1 MAKELYVGHISEQA
15 TEEDLRKL
23 FEIMGVVTSVHLIV
37 DEQTGEFKRCGYVR
51 MLSEVNLDEVVET
64 LDGTYL
70 IDRCIVV
77 SIAKPQ
83 KDRPAKTPFVKRKTL
98 AAPRPASTAR
108 PAASA
113 RPATSAR
120 PASSARPAASARPA
134 TSARPAAS
142 SRPAATA
149 RPAATRDAGLNE
161 RPTAEKRAKSSR
173 PVIKEATKTGRS
185 SAAKE
190 AVRKYRPAAAK
201 DAAGS
206 SRPAPAGKRTG
217 RPTGGKRQGEGP
229 RPPAKGRR

>member
-83 KDRPAKTPFVKRKTL
+83 KERPAKSPYVKRKPL
-98 AAPRPASTAR
+98 AAPRTGAPGR
-108 PAASA
+108 PAAPTRSSA
-113 RPATSAR
+113 GNRPATGARAAAAKDDVPGER
-120 PASSARPAASARPA
+120 PA
-134 TSARPAAS
+134 
-142 SRPAATA
+142 
-149 RPAATRDAGLNE
+149 E
-161 RPTAEKRAKSSR
+161 VKRAKSTR
-173 PVIKEATKTGRS
+173 PNVKERTKTGRS

-190 AVRKYRPAAAK
+190 AVKKWRPAAAS
-201 DAAGS
+201 DGS
-206 SRPAPAGKRTG
+206 KSERPATSAKRPA
-217 RPTGGKRQGEGP
+217 RPTGGKRQGEGS

>member
-83 KDRPAKTPFVKRKTL
+83 KERPAKSPYVKRKPL
-98 AAPRPASTAR
+98 AAPGRPTAPTR
-108 PAASA
+108 SSSGN
-113 RPATSAR
+113 RPATGARAAAPKDAVPGER
-120 PASSARPAASARPA
+120 PA
-134 TSARPAAS
+134 
-142 SRPAATA
+142 
-149 RPAATRDAGLNE
+149 E
-161 RPTAEKRAKSSR
+161 VKRAKSTR
-173 PVIKEATKTGRS
+173 PDVKERTKTGRS

-190 AVRKYRPAAAK
+190 AVKKWRPAAASDGTK
-201 DAAGS
+201 SERPTTSAK
-206 SRPAPAGKRTG
+206 RPA
-217 RPTGGKRQGEGP
+217 RPTGGKRQGEGS

>member
-77 SIAKPQ
+77 SIAVPQ
-83 KDRPAKTPFVKRKTL
+83 KDRPAKTPFVKRK
-98 AAPRPASTAR
+98 PAVGA
-108 PAASA
+108 
-113 RPATSAR
+113 
-120 PASSARPAASARPA
+120 
-134 TSARPAAS
+134 
-142 SRPAATA
+142 RPAATA
-149 RPAATRDAGLNE
+149 RPAAGARPSTARPAAGARSAAGS
-161 RPTAEKRAKSSR
+161 RPAAAESSAGSARPGAAKPARSSR
-173 PVIKEATKTGRS
+173 PAAKEATKVGRS
-185 SAAKE
+185 SAAKD
-190 AVRKYRPAAAK
+190 AVRKFRPKATRDAAVTERPAT
-201 DAAGS
+201 
-206 SRPAPAGKRTG
+206 AGKRTG
-217 RPTGGKRQGEGP
+217 RPTSGKRQGEGS

>member
-83 KDRPAKTPFVKRKTL
+83 KDRPAKTPFVRRKPL
-98 AAPRPASTAR
+98 AGPR
-108 PAASA
+108 PAASG
-113 RPATSAR
+113 
-120 PASSARPAASARPA
+120 RPAAS
-134 TSARPAAS
+134 TRPAAS
-142 SRPAATA
+142 RPATAA
-149 RPAATRDAGLNE
+149 RPSAARDVGMSE
-161 RPTAEKRAKSSR
+161 RPTETKRAKSSR
-173 PVIKEATKTGRS
+173 PVVKEATKTGRS

-190 AVRKYRPAAAK
+190 AVRKFRPAAAK
-201 DAAGS
+201 ETAGS
-206 SRPAPAGKRTG
+206 GRPAPLGKRTA
-217 RPTGGKRQGEGP
+217 RPTGGKRPGEGA

>member
-83 KDRPAKTPFVKRKTL
+83 KDRPAKTPFVRRKPL
-98 AAPRPASTAR
+98 AGPRPAASGR

-113 RPATSAR
+113 RPA
-120 PASSARPAASARPA
+120 ASRPA
-134 TSARPAAS
+134 TAARPSAA
-142 SRPAATA
+142 
-149 RPAATRDAGLNE
+149 RDAGLSE
-161 RPTAEKRAKSSR
+161 RPTETKRAKSSR
-173 PVIKEATKTGRS
+173 PVVKEATKTGRS

-201 DAAGS
+201 ETTGS
-206 SRPAPAGKRTG
+206 GRPAPAGKRPA
-217 RPTGGKRQGEGP
+217 RPTGGKRPGEGS

>member
-37 DEQTGEFKRCGYVR
+37 DEVSGEFKRCGYVR
-51 MLSEVNLDEVVET
+51 MLSEVDLDEVVET

-83 KDRPAKTPFVKRKTL
+83 KDRPAKSPYVRRKPM
-98 AAPRPASTAR
+98 AGAR

-120 PASSARPAASARPA
+120 PPAGARPSTTARTAAGARPAAAKDDVLHERPAAAKRAKSARPAA
-134 TSARPAAS
+134 
-142 SRPAATA
+142 
-149 RPAATRDAGLNE
+149 
-161 RPTAEKRAKSSR
+161 
-173 PVIKEATKTGRS
+173 KEATKTGRS

-190 AVRKYRPAAAK
+190 AVRKWRPPAAK
-201 DAAGS
+201 DAARS
-206 SRPAPAGKRTG
+206 ERPAPSDKRTG
-217 RPTGGKRQGEGP
+217 RPAGGKRQGDAP

>member
-83 KDRPAKTPFVKRKTL
+83 KERPAKSPYVKRKPLATPAPRT
-98 AAPRPASTAR
+98 AAPGR
-108 PAASA
+108 PAAPTRTPA
-113 RPATSAR
+113 GNRPATGARSAAVKDAVPSER
-120 PASSARPAASARPA
+120 PA
-134 TSARPAAS
+134 
-142 SRPAATA
+142 
-149 RPAATRDAGLNE
+149 E
-161 RPTAEKRAKSSR
+161 VKRAKSTR
-173 PVIKEATKTGRS
+173 PNVKEGTKTGRS

-190 AVRKYRPAAAK
+190 AVKKWRPTAAK
-201 DAAGS
+201 DGVRDE
-206 SRPAPAGKRTG
+206 RPSPAKRAG
-217 RPTGGKRQGEGP
+217 RPVGGKRQGEGS

>member
-70 IDRCIVV
+70 VDRCIVV
-77 SIAKPQ
+77 SIAKAQ
-83 KDRPAKTPFVKRKTL
+83 KDRPAKTPFVRRKPL
-98 AAPRPASTAR
+98 AAPRPAATAR

-113 RPATSAR
+113 RPA
-120 PASSARPAASARPA
+120 RPA
-134 TSARPAAS
+134 TGARPSAAK
-142 SRPAATA
+142 
-149 RPAATRDAGLNE
+149 DAGFNE
-161 RPTAEKRAKSSR
+161 RPTAEKRAKSAR

-190 AVRKYRPAAAK
+190 AVRKFRPAAAK

-206 SRPAPAGKRTG
+206 GRPAPAGKRPA
-217 RPTGGKRQGEGP
+217 RPTGGKRPGERS

>member
-51 MLSEVNLDEVVET
+51 MLSEVDLDEVVET

-83 KDRPAKTPFVKRKTL
+83 KDRPAKSPYVKRKPL
-98 AAPRPASTAR
+98 ATSRPS
-108 PAASA
+108 ASA
-113 RPATSAR
+113 RPATK
-120 PASSARPAASARPA
+120 
-134 TSARPAAS
+134 
-142 SRPAATA
+142 A
-149 RPAATRDAGLNE
+149 RPAATPRPAAAKDAVQGE
-161 RPTAEKRAKSSR
+161 RPAEVKRAKSTR
-173 PVIKEATKTGRS
+173 PVIKEGTKTGRS

-190 AVRKYRPAAAK
+190 AVKKWRPAAAK
-201 DAAGS
+201 DGVKS
-206 SRPAPAGKRTG
+206 ERPTTSAKRPG
-217 RPTGGKRQGEGP
+217 RPTGGKRQGDGP

>member
-70 IDRCIVV
+70 VDRCIVV

-83 KDRPAKTPFVKRKTL
+83 KDRPTKTPYAKRRPL
-98 AAPRPASTAR
+98 ATSRPAGPAR
-108 PAASA
+108 PAASTRPA
-113 RPATSAR
+113 RPATSPRLSAGTRTSGAKDAVQGER
-120 PASSARPAASARPA
+120 PA
-134 TSARPAAS
+134 
-142 SRPAATA
+142 
-149 RPAATRDAGLNE
+149 E
-161 RPTAEKRAKSSR
+161 VKRAKSSR
-173 PVIKEATKTGRS
+173 PVIKEGTKTGRS

-190 AVRKYRPAAAK
+190 AVKKWRPAAAK
-201 DAAGS
+201 DGVKSERSTTSAK
-206 SRPAPAGKRTG
+206 RPG
-217 RPTGGKRQGEGP
+217 RPPGGKRQGEGP
-229 RPPAKGRR
+229 RTPAKGRR

>member
-51 MLSEVNLDEVVET
+51 MLSEADLDEVVET

-83 KDRPAKTPFVKRKTL
+83 KDRPAKTPFVRRKPL
-98 AAPRPASTAR
+98 AAPR

-113 RPATSAR
+113 RPASAR
-120 PASSARPAASARPA
+120 PASARPAASRPA
-134 TSARPAAS
+134 TAARPSAA
-142 SRPAATA
+142 
-149 RPAATRDAGLNE
+149 RDAGMSE
-161 RPTAEKRAKSSR
+161 RPTETKRAKSSR
-173 PVIKEATKTGRS
+173 PVVKEATKTGRS

-201 DAAGS
+201 ETAGS
-206 SRPAPAGKRTG
+206 GRPAPAGKRPA
-217 RPTGGKRQGEGP
+217 RPTGGKRPGEGS

>member
-37 DEQTGEFKRCGYVR
+37 DDATGEFKRCGYVR

-70 IDRCIVV
+70 VDRCIVV
-77 SIAKPQ
+77 SIAKAQ
-83 KDRPAKTPFVKRKTL
+83 KDRPAKSPYVRRKPL
-98 AAPRPASTAR
+98 ASSRPAVSAR
-108 PAASA
+108 PATSS

-120 PASSARPAASARPA
+120 PATGAQ
-134 TSARPAAS
+134 T
-142 SRPAATA
+142 
-149 RPAATRDAGLNE
+149 AATRDAGLSE
-161 RPTAEKRAKSSR
+161 RPAEAKRTKSAR
-173 PVIKEATKTGRS
+173 PVIKEGTKTGRS

-190 AVRKYRPAAAK
+190 AVKKWRPAAAK
-201 DAAGS
+201 DGVRS
-206 SRPAPAGKRTG
+206 ERPSPAKRTG
-217 RPTGGKRQGEGP
+217 RPVGGKRQTDNT

>member
-83 KDRPAKTPFVKRKTL
+83 KDRPAKTPYVKRKP
-98 AAPRPASTAR
+98 APGAR
-108 PAASA
+108 PAAAARPASA
-113 RPATSAR
+113 RPAPARPGTAR
-120 PASSARPAASARPA
+120 PAGARQASAEGSATGARPAAAKPV
-134 TSARPAAS
+134 
-142 SRPAATA
+142 
-149 RPAATRDAGLNE
+149 
-161 RPTAEKRAKSSR
+161 KSSR
-173 PVIKEATKTGRS
+173 PVVKEATKTGRS

-190 AVRKYRPAAAK
+190 AVRKYRPKATR
-201 DAAGS
+201 DAAPS
-206 SRPAPAGKRTG
+206 ERPAPASKRTA
-217 RPTGGKRQGEGP
+217 RPTGGKRQGEGS

>member
-70 IDRCIVV
+70 VDRCIVV

-83 KDRPAKTPFVKRKTL
+83 KDRPAKTPYVKRKP
-98 AAPRPASTAR
+98 AAGAR
-108 PAASA
+108 PSGPA
-113 RPATSAR
+113 RPTAKAR
-120 PASSARPAASARPA
+120 HAAGSR
-134 TSARPAAS
+134 TAA
-142 SRPAATA
+142 AKDTVL
-149 RPAATRDAGLNE
+149 TE
-161 RPTAEKRAKSSR
+161 RPTETKRAKSAR
-173 PVIKEATKTGRS
+173 PVVNEGTKTGRS

-190 AVRKYRPAAAK
+190 AVRKYRPTTANDSAR
-201 DAAGS
+201 S
-206 SRPAPAGKRTG
+206 ERPASTGKRPG
-217 RPTGGKRQGEGP
+217 RPAAGKRQGDGP